1 MQPMLVACALALAS
15 GGAAREPSQSPPA
28 PQTPTFRAGTNL
40 VQVDVLVADRN
51 DRPLLELTA
60 SDFDVFDD
68 GAPVP
73 IAAFRFLHT
82 SSEQTADPIRRDAD
96 EEREAKRDDVRL
108 FAIFLDD
115 YHVSWQNQHYVIE
128 PLVRFVQR
136 LPAADLVAVYNP
148 IVPARDV
155 RFSRDRAETI
165 KVIRA
170 FEGRQGIYFPKYPAE
185 EEHVRNLLMIESLR
199 AQVTYTALVGL
210 ATHLGGLKEGRK
222 SVIVVSERLSMDL
235 SDLDELVH
243 TANRNNVSLYPL
255 DPRGLFVGRDRPI
268 ALVPSMRG
276 GGMPTSPTDILRIL
290 ADETGGRAIVNRN
303 DLGDA
308 LGQVSVDTSAY
319 YLIGYVS
326 PHPNDGKFHA
336 VTVRVK
342 KPRVTV
348 RARKGYWAWTQA
360 EADAAFPPPPPAVDA
375 AVQQAL
381 NRLADSLRPDPEPPA
396 RRRLGPPEPSPP
408 AAKATTLGEPVIMIA
423 RARTEL
429 RPAARR
435 EFTRRD
441 QVVIQIPVVDPPPSV
456 AATLLDH
463 LGRRLTDLPASIAQ
477 GACEV
482 RLALGSLGLGDY
494 VVEFA
499 AAPTGG
505 IAERRHLAFRV
516 VP

>member
-1 MQPMLVACALALAS
+1 VRRLLVACALF
-15 GGAAREPSQSPPA
+15 
-28 PQTPTFRAGTNL
+28 QTPTFRAGTNL
-40 VQVDVLVADRN
+40 VQVDVIVADRN

-60 SDFDVFDD
+60 SDFEVFDD

-82 SSEQTADPIRRDAD
+82 SSEQEADPIRRDAD

-115 YHVSWQNQHYVIE
+115 YHVTWAGQHRAIE
-128 PLVRFVQR
+128 PLVQFVEA
-136 LPAADLVAVYNP
+136 LPPVDLVAVYNP

-165 KVIRA
+165 KIIRA
-170 FEGRQGIYFPKYPAE
+170 FEGRQGVYVPPKYPAE
-185 EEHVRNLLMIESLR
+185 EEHLRRLSMIERLR
-199 AQVTYTALVGL
+199 AQVTYTALEGL
-210 ATHLGGLKEGRK
+210 AIHLGGLKEGRK
-222 SVIVVSERLSMDL
+222 SMIVVSERLSMDL
-235 SDLDELVH
+235 ADLDELVR

-255 DPRGLFVGRDRPI
+255 DPRGLLVGGDRPT

-276 GGMPTSPTDILRIL
+276 GMSTSTSDLFRVL
-290 ADETGGRAIVNRN
+290 ADETSGRAIVGRN
-303 DLGDA
+303 DLDRA
-308 LGQVSVDTSAY
+308 LAQVSIDTSAY
-319 YLIGYVS
+319 YLLGYVS

-360 EADAAFPPPPPAVDA
+360 EAEAAFPPPPPAVEA

-381 NRLADSLRPDPEPPA
+381 NGLADSLRPDPEAPA
-396 RRRLGPPEPSPP
+396 RRRLGPPEPPP
-408 AAKATTLGEPVIMIA
+408 ASKGTSVLGEPGIA
-423 RARTEL
+423 LVRL
-429 RPAARR
+429 RGEAQPVARR

-441 QVVIQIPVVDPPPSV
+441 QVIIQVTVADPPPSV
-456 AATLLDH
+456 VVTLRDH
-463 LGRRLTDLPASIAQ
+463 LGRRLTDLPASIAG
-477 GACEV
+477 GACAV
-482 RLALGSLGLGDY
+482 PLAMGSLGPGDY

-499 AAPTGG
+499 ATPANGV
-505 IAERRHLAFRV
+505 AERRHIAFRL